1 MADGVPPVPSLLA
14 KVDAKALGTGVG
26 APTDD
31 PIVVCT
37 VPKKQKW
44 TLKVKVHSQET
55 YWPKKRVQISIAG
68 IEGTSDGESKGVR
81 MKSADSIARSF
92 EGHGKKDFDVTASI
106 KHWEVVAVKK
116 AHMQDGKTESVTVD
130 IKARPWIAFKVI
142 DEKTSKEVKAVT
154 LKTDLPGPGK
164 KDTDAPEGTAQVN
177 DLDDGGTGAYEAIEH
192 AEVWIY
198 VKSSTSPEPIE

>member
-1 MADGVPPVPSLLA
+1 MADRVPPVPSPLA
-14 KVDAKALGTGVG
+14 AVDAKALATGVG

-31 PIVVCT
+31 PIVGCT

-68 IEGTSDGESKGVR
+68 IEGTSDGESKGVK
-81 MKSADSIARSF
+81 MKSADSSTRSF
-92 EGHGKKDFDVTASI
+92 EGQGKKDYDVTASI
-106 KHWEVVAVKK
+106 NHWEVIAVKK
-116 AHMQDGKTESVTVD
+116 AHMQDGKTESVTVE

-142 DEKTSKEVKAVT
+142 DEKTKKEVKTIT
-154 LKTDLPGPGK
+154 LKTDLPGPGE
-164 KDTDAPEGTAQVN
+164 KDVSAPNGTAQVN
-177 DLDDGGTGAYEAIEH
+177 DLDDGTGKYEAIEH

-198 VKSSTSPEPIE
+198 VNSSTSPDPIE